1 MNCHMDTVRVQS
13 PYTKGKWCS
22 APVGRRVLCPYT
34 RKPMIVFYYTYESFG
49 DGRMSV
55 PIAHKWTKAGGK

>member
-22 APVGRRVLCPYT
+22 APVGRRVLCPHT
-34 RKPMIVFYYTYESFG
+34 RKPMIVFYVVRNFV
-49 DGRMSV
+49 DGLMYV
-55 PIAHKWTKAGGK
+55 PMAHKLPKAGGK